1 MSRKLFLA
9 AVFSLGAICT
19 QAQKL
24 AYSEYGLS
32 VGTLNYGGDIATSN
46 SVAAMLDEV
55 RPDFGIYAM
64 RHFNDWFA
72 MGAEAHYGWFYANDE
87 NHDYPTRG
95 LSVSTSV
102 TQANLFAEANFIRF
116 GKYHY
121 DRKFGLYI
129 KAGGGFLAYNPTL
142 TISNLV
148 PENIDLYPNSYSGF
162 AFYGGFGFKFRT
174 SFKGVLRLEAVFH
187 STGTDHLDGFEYKR
201 QLTNNDALGSIR
213 VSYSLLVF

>member
-1 MSRKLFLA
+1 M
-9 AVFSLGAICT
+9 
-19 QAQKL
+19 
-24 AYSEYGLS
+24 
-32 VGTLNYGGDIATSN
+32 
-46 SVAAMLDEV
+46 
-55 RPDFGIYAM
+55 
-64 RHFNDWFA
+64 
-72 MGAEAHYGWFYANDE
+72 
-87 NHDYPTRG
+87 
-95 LSVSTSV
+95 
-102 TQANLFAEANFIRF
+102 
-116 GKYHY
+116 
-121 DRKFGLYI
+121 
-129 KAGGGFLAYNPTL
+129 AYNPTL